1 MLYQVNYLIAI
12 KKYIE
17 VKKKKLSKKKKV
29 YRSVLIRKGV
39 TAISNRKI

>member
-17 VKKKKLSKKKKV
+17 VKKKSYPKKKKYIEV
-29 YRSVLIRKGV
+29 Y
-39 TAISNRKI
+39 